1 MIFPS
6 LRLLVTWEVGDYSSI
21 EIFVS
26 PRFSSLYFLLLF
38 KLFGEEFGDDF
49 TTGYGYPS
57 DEDNQG
63 EEKRHYYK
71 VQKNMICKGAGAYLV
86 ESRPHKIEYNSYFR
100 YFILF
105 IFSLFTCPGY
115 GSPHNK
121 AYDTEY
127 ALAALQNQVFF
138 EERSRYQPINQGVI
152 INQSTNLKTSD
163 VF

>member
-1 MIFPS
+1 MVQAAQNWIKFIFS
-6 LRLLVTWEVGDYSSI
+6 LFHCI
-21 EIFVS
+21 HI
-26 PRFSSLYFLLLF
+26 
-38 KLFGEEFGDDF
+38 
-49 TTGYGYPS
+49 
-57 DEDNQG
+57 
-63 EEKRHYYK
+63 
-71 VQKNMICKGAGAYLV
+71 
-86 ESRPHKIEYNSYFR
+86 
-100 YFILF
+100 F

-163 VF
+163 VFSVEIW